1 MADEYGY
8 RTYGLLKS
16 LAELQNLPAQTG
28 LADTDFAI
36 GIIPDNL

>member
-1 MADEYGY
+1 MAEEYCY
-8 RTYGLLKS
+8 PIHGLFKRLVG
-16 LAELQNLPAQTG
+16 LQNLPAQTG

>member
-1 MADEYGY
+1 MADDYGY
-8 RTYGLLKS
+8 PIHGLFKR

-36 GIIPDNL
+36 GIIPDN